1 VGVLHQTFSG
11 DMTMTNVWMLIQP
24 ASVLDSAKVIA
35 KLFETIGLVS
45 GGEMAEWLKATVC

>member
-1 VGVLHQTFSG
+1 MGVLHQTFSG